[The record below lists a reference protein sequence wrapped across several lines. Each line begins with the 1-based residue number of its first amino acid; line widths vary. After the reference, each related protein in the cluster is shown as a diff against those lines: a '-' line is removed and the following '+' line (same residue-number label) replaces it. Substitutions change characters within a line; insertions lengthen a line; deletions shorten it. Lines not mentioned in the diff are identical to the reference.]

1 MGMDRM
7 TGPGKTE
14 KLFQQVSEVP
24 RPLTQPEQKFVGK
37 NLFLA
42 GAMMFTT
49 FENAGDLGE
58 TDFFK
63 ENAPAAVQS
72 VLSEIAKKRS
82 ALMESLP
89 KMQYP
94 TPEEVCTYRAP
105 NGTTQIEM
113 YMGEPGE
120 QGEKRKDGTP
130 KSIVLDFGTYSIR
143 CNFVNK
149 SDRQEAPVDA
159 MAMQERSAPISGV
172 KKGKK

>member
-1 MGMDRM
+1 MQ
-7 TGPGKTE
+7 GPKNTE
-14 KLFQQVSEVP
+14 KLFQQVSETP
-24 RPLTQPEQKFVGK
+24 RPLTQREQKFVGK

-42 GAMMFTT
+42 GAMMFAT

-58 TDFFK
+58 NDLFK

-89 KMQYP
+89 KMRYP

-105 NGTTQIEM
+105 NGTTLIEM
-113 YMGEPGE
+113 SMGAPGE
-120 QGEKRKDGTP
+120 QAEMRKDGTP

-149 SDRQEAPVDA
+149 SDRQEAPVNA
-159 MAMQERSAPISGV
+159 SAQQERTGPSTGV
-172 KKGKK
+172 QRTKHTKKK